1 MKESI
6 GNIIE
11 QVQYLN
17 TEAERKYEYSYDKL
31 NRMTKI
37 VDPLEGVSSYEYD
50 KDGNI
55 TKQIDPNGG
64 ETTYTY
70 DAIGRII
77 KIEDELGENS
87 YTYDAVGNL
96 IKTTRPNGT
105 VEERVYDTA
114 YQLVEQIEKD
124 EAEKE
129 ISHLTYTYDKKGNI
143 TKTEGYKEIEEG
155 ISKLTSAT
163 MKYDKANRLV
173 EYNDEEVKYDAD
185 GNMIYGPIDGKMT
198 ELEYDCRNRLIKAGD
213 ITYEYD
219 AEGNRIA
226 TNTPEYREEYVYD
239 TVSNLLQVLVIKR
252 YDVKDDV
259 STSEEKYKEEVSNT
273 IICYYGNGLLYEDNE
288 KGTYYHHYN
297 NIGSTIFLT
306 NSSGKI
312 VEEYSYG
319 TYGELLSG
327 DTSKTK
333 YLYNGQYGIQT
344 EINGLLY
351 MRTRYYNPEVK
362 RFINQDTVLGSITN
376 SQSLNRYAYVQ
387 GNPISLVDP
396 FGMSPENGK
405 NAIGHT
411 LLDFMGLI
419 PGIGFV
425 FDAANSA
432 WYVAED
438 NYTMAALAAFA
449 AIPGLGDAVSAGM
462 LATKGAKAAEL
473 CKIIKKLGYASK
485 VAENVGELAINGV
498 TAYVDYAIKEKEFSI
513 DTVASL
519 LAAGL
524 NGFGIYAS
532 IKRYNSVSVEVGKV
546 TDGVEGGN
554 KVADKVSESSST
566 TKVTSNLGNEIDIT
580 PSTNHTTTKKNPGL
594 KGTPNSSIDIVD
606 SAGNIKTRR
615 WFDSD
620 GMQIRDVDFTN
631 HGNAK
636 LHPEWPHEHGTR

>member
-1 MKESI
+1 MYTETL
-6 GNIIE
+6 GR
-11 QVQYLN
+11 QVFW
-17 TEAERKYEYSYDKL
+17 
-31 NRMTKI
+31 
-37 VDPLEGVSSYEYD
+37 
-50 KDGNI
+50 
-55 TKQIDPNGG
+55 
-64 ETTYTY
+64 
-70 DAIGRII
+70 
-77 KIEDELGENS
+77 
-87 YTYDAVGNL
+87 
-96 IKTTRPNGT
+96 
-105 VEERVYDTA
+105 
-114 YQLVEQIEKD
+114 
-124 EAEKE
+124 
-129 ISHLTYTYDKKGNI
+129 
-143 TKTEGYKEIEEG
+143 
-155 ISKLTSAT
+155 
-163 MKYDKANRLV
+163 
-173 EYNDEEVKYDAD
+173 
-185 GNMIYGPIDGKMT
+185 
-198 ELEYDCRNRLIKAGD
+198 
-213 ITYEYD
+213 
-219 AEGNRIA
+219 
-226 TNTPEYREEYVYD
+226 
-239 TVSNLLQVLVIKR
+239 QVLVIYR
-252 YDVKDDV
+252 YDVKVDV
-259 STSEEKYKEEVSNT
+259 NSNAEENIENKEKYKEEVSSN

-297 NIGSTIFLT
+297 NIGSTILLT

-432 WYVAED
+432 WYVAEG

-449 AIPGLGDAVSAGM
+449 AIPGLGDLASAGK

-473 CKIIKKLGYASK
+473 CKIIKKLGYVAK
-485 VAENVGELAINGV
+485 VAENVGEFAINANN
-498 TAYVDYAIKEKEFSI
+498 AYKDIKENTVGI

-532 IKRYNSVSVEVGKV
+532 IKRYNSISLDSPSVNIGKV
-546 TDGVEGGN
+546 TEGVEGGN
-554 KVADKVSESSST
+554 KVAEKVSE
-566 TKVTSNLGNEIDIT
+566 
-580 PSTNHTTTKKNPGL
+580 
-594 KGTPNSSIDIVD
+594 
-606 SAGNIKTRR
+606 TR
-615 WFDSD
+615 
-620 GMQIRDVDFTN
+620 VVK
-631 HGNAK
+631 H
-636 LHPEWPHEHGTR
+636 L

>member
-1 MKESI
+1 MK
-6 GNIIE
+6 
-11 QVQYLN
+11 
-17 TEAERKYEYSYDKL
+17 RKL
-31 NRMTKI
+31 N
-37 VDPLEGVSSYEYD
+37 YY
-50 KDGNI
+50 
-55 TKQIDPNGG
+55 
-64 ETTYTY
+64 
-70 DAIGRII
+70 
-77 KIEDELGENS
+77 
-87 YTYDAVGNL
+87 
-96 IKTTRPNGT
+96 
-105 VEERVYDTA
+105 
-114 YQLVEQIEKD
+114 
-124 EAEKE
+124 
-129 ISHLTYTYDKKGNI
+129 
-143 TKTEGYKEIEEG
+143 
-155 ISKLTSAT
+155 
-163 MKYDKANRLV
+163 
-173 EYNDEEVKYDAD
+173 
-185 GNMIYGPIDGKMT
+185 GNMVYGPIDGKMT
-198 ELEYDCRNRLIKAGD
+198 KLEYDCRNRLIKAGD

-226 TNTPEYREEYVYD
+226 TNTSEYREEYIYD
-239 TVSNLLQVLVIKR
+239 TVSNLPQVLVINR
-252 YDVKDDV
+252 YDIKDDV
-259 STSEEKYKEEVSNT
+259 NSNAEEKAYKGEVSSN
-273 IICYYGNGLLYEDNE
+273 IICYYGNGLLYEDND

-297 NIGSTIFLT
+297 NIGSTILLT

-432 WYVAED
+432 WYVAEG

-449 AIPGLGDAVSAGM
+449 AIPGLGDAVSASK

-473 CKIIKKLGYASK
+473 CNIIKKIGYAAK
-485 VAENVGELAINGV
+485 VAENAGEFGINANN
-498 TAYVDYAIKEKEFSI
+498 AYKDIKENTVGI

-532 IKRYNSVSVEVGKV
+532 IKRYNSVSVDVRKV
-546 TDGVEGGN
+546 TDWGEGGN
-554 KVADKVSESSST
+554 KVAEKVSESSSNT
-566 TKVTSNLGNEIDIT
+566 GEGEYAA
-580 PSTNHTTTKKNPGL
+580 PSG
-594 KGTPNSSIDIVD
+594 G
-606 SAGNIKTRR
+606 G
-615 WFDSD
+615 
-620 GMQIRDVDFTN
+620 
-631 HGNAK
+631 
-636 LHPEWPHEHGTR
+636 